1 MPKMQNR
8 LKSDLKKK
16 LWCTSDSNYYI
27 YGAWLGSDGLVRV
40 EPVVQEAVL
49 TVFWAQVPG
58 KKLLVADPC
67 ADRGD
72 VDRDVDM
79 IFTPH

>member
-1 MPKMQNR
+1 M
-8 LKSDLKKK
+8 
-16 LWCTSDSNYYI
+16 
-27 YGAWLGSDGLVRV
+27 VRV
-40 EPVVQEAVL
+40 ETIVQEAVL

-58 KKLLVADPC
+58 KKLLVADQC